1 MENPIPP
8 EERAAASDVPPVPME
23 PACACE
29 IRECVWLEPNDMIG
43 PMEENAERYNRFM
56 EENPIITT
64 KRYPP
69 TLYDSKKLF
78 EL

>member
-8 EERAAASDVPPVPME
+8 EERAAAFDVPPAPME
-23 PACACE
+23 PARACE
-29 IRECVWLEPNDMIG
+29 IRERIWLETNYMIG
-43 PMEENAERYNRFM
+43 PVEENAERYKRFM

-69 TLYDSKKLF
+69 TLNDTKKLF